1 MILALLRHMELS
13 LTSIEDMARISVSG
27 DSRKCLRWIRVSFP
41 SRGLLDKSRLMT
53 LAFARVSTLTKS
65 SEIDSSERLFLPK
78 ETR

>member
-41 SRGLLDKSRLMT
+41 RRKLHDKSRLMI